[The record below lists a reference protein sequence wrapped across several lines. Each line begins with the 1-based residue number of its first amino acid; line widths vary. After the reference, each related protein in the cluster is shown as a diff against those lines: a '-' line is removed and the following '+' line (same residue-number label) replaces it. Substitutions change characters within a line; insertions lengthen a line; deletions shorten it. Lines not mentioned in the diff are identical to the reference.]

1 MEKQSYGDR
10 RASCPRERRGEVTR
24 LAKAAVLVSLG
35 LVLGC
40 SEYQRVSGTEKEM
53 LLKMRTGGYELVKSD
68 EYAQLKKDAEI
79 GRSVGRYQMQTRT
92 FRTWRLDTA
101 TGETCLLLTTEE
113 DWKDP
118 KIREQMCE

>member
-1 MEKQSYGDR
+1 MK
-10 RASCPRERRGEVTR
+10 R
-24 LAKAAVLVSLG
+24 LVKAAVLVSL
-35 LVLGC
+35 VLMPGC
-40 SEYQRVSGTEKEM
+40 SEYQRVSGTEKEL
-53 LLKMRTGGYELVKSD
+53 LLKMRTGAYELVKTD

-101 TGETCLLLTTEE
+101 TGEICLLLTTEE